1 MNHLIIDR
9 ITEVM
14 LRERRAA
21 LQKEALEL
29 ASYIKQNQDI
39 NHSLV
44 NMCQRYEDLYMMIDV
59 CPSIVIIN
67 HLSFVD
73 FFVKGY
79 QLLCTIHH
87 VSVMLLWQGVRNC
100 VTKSF

>member
-44 NMCQRYEDLYMMIDV
+44 NMCQR
-59 CPSIVIIN
+59 
-67 HLSFVD
+67 
-73 FFVKGY
+73 
-79 QLLCTIHH
+79 
-87 VSVMLLWQGVRNC
+87 
-100 VTKSF
+100 